1 MTESNIAK
9 LATDAEPIKNDTIAQ
24 RFETG
29 IRFTDGECKGEV
41 ENNAE
46 YYPTWREAYD
56 GTLAQIKRELKIHGE
71 TLEGYIYDRM
81 ANIGA
86 EECRYF
92 LPDGTVVD
100 IQHREQK

>member
-1 MTESNIAK
+1 MQSQLKTTQLPSGLK
-9 LATDAEPIKNDTIAQ
+9 L
-24 RFETG
+24 
-29 IRFTDGECKGEV
+29 EV

-46 YYPTWREAYD
+46 DYPTWREAYD